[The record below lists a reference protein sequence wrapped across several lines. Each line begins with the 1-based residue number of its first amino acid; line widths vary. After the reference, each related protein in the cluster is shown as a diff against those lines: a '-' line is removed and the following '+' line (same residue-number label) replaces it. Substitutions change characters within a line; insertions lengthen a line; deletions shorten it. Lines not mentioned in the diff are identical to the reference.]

1 MDQVAVGVS
10 EDLHL
15 DVTGPAHVALQEHP
29 VVAERRRRLPS
40 RGGHRLGQVGG
51 RLDQAHALTTAP
63 GRRFY
68 QQRVVHWRVVGG
80 VVRRRQDGDPSG
92 GGCLLG
98 GQFVAHGG
106 DHRRGRTDP
115 GQAGLLDGGRE
126 AGVLG
131 QEPVSRV
138 HGVRSGGQRSGDHR
152 VTVQV
157 PAG

>member
-1 MDQVAVGVS
+1 MDQVTVGVS
-10 EDLHL
+10 QDLYL
-15 DVTGPAHVALQEHP
+15 NVTGPAHVALQEHP
-29 VVAERRRRLPS
+29 IVAERRRRLPPS
-40 RGGHRLGQVGG
+40 GGHRLGQVGG
-51 RLDQAHALTTAP
+51 LLDQVHTLTTAA
-63 GRRFY
+63 GRRLY
-68 QQRVVHWRVVGG
+68 QQRVVHRRVVGG
-80 VVRRRQDGDPSG
+80 VVRRRQNGDPGSG
-92 GGCLLG
+92 CRLLG
-98 GQFVAHGG
+98 SQFVAHGG

-138 HGVRSGGQRSGDHR
+138 HGVRSGGQRGGDHR